1 VPIIGRLFTGIE
13 TLMNARANTP
23 EGDKLDL
30 LVTVVEAYEAK
41 RVAAHVADPFGGGPG
56 LTAASVPLAGMR
68 SSVR

>member
-1 VPIIGRLFTGIE
+1 
-13 TLMNARANTP
+13 MNARANTP